1 MEMSQVIAVLSLLGG
16 IVAVWVNTQTKLK
29 EIEMRVVAI
38 EKMGEQ
44 AERIDERI
52 EKKLDELQRDINK
65 LFVMLQNKADK

>member
-1 MEMSQVIAVLSLLGG
+1 MSMEQIIAVLSLLGG

>member
-1 MEMSQVIAVLSLLGG
+1 MQMEQIIAVLSLLGG

>member
-1 MEMSQVIAVLSLLGG
+1 MSMEQIIAVLSLLGG

-65 LFVMLQNKADK
+65 LFVMLQNKVDK

>member
-1 MEMSQVIAVLSLLGG
+1 MQMEQIIAVLSLLGG

-65 LFVMLQNKADK
+65 LFVMLQNKVDK